1 MPDDNLTEEETTLAL
16 SAKDATNLIEMCNTN
31 GWKVVKQLY
40 IDKHITDCKAYLAN
54 TANTDMAMIQ
64 AKRELLGFV
73 QGMVDDI
80 EFTVNIGLD
89 AQKELTERKEKK
101 KKAKERGK

>member
-16 SAKDATNLIEMCNTN
+16 SAKDAQNLIEMCNTN

-40 IDKHITDCKAYLAN
+40 IDVNIKECKAYLAN
-54 TANTDMAMIQ
+54 VKNTDMAMIQ

-101 KKAKERGK
+101 KSKERGK

>member
-16 SAKDATNLIEMCNTN
+16 SAKDAQNLIEMCNTN
-31 GWKVVKQLY
+31 GWKVVKELY
-40 IDKHITDCKAYLAN
+40 IDVNIKECKAYLAN
-54 TANTDMAMIQ
+54 VKHTDMAMIQ
-64 AKRELLGFV
+64 AKRELLQFV

-101 KKAKERGK
+101 KKIKERGK

>member
-16 SAKDATNLIEMCNTN
+16 SAKDAHNLIEMCNTN

-40 IDKHITDCKAYLAN
+40 IDVNIDRCKAYLAD

-64 AKRELLGFV
+64 AKRELLAFV
-73 QGMVDDI
+73 QGMMAAI
-80 EFTVNIGLD
+80 EFTVNVGLD

-101 KKAKERGK
+101 KKVKKTR

>member
-1 MPDDNLTEEETTLAL
+1 MPDDKLTEEETTLAL
-16 SAKDATNLIEMCNTN
+16 SAKDAQNLIEMCNTN

-40 IDKHITDCKAYLAN
+40 IDVNIDRCKTYLAD

-80 EFTVNIGLD
+80 EFTVNVGLD

-101 KKAKERGK
+101 KKIKERGK